1 MLRRVQVAKSELS
14 SGEDVEV
21 SLRGTGF
28 LTMEPFM
35 GFLLQVQP
43 NNMSKH
49 QSFVAGPE
57 SWHGQRGWNF
67 PDQGG
72 FGSKISSMQRRPGQP
87 HPPRLFKCTTTIRL
101 KFLHQGSDE
110 KTSVTALWRPGS
122 DLTGQVRSRC
132 KKDISSAVLQNLS
145 STAPTVALFTAK
157 QTN

>member
-14 SGEDVEV
+14 TGEDVEV

-57 SWHGQRGWNF
+57 S
-67 PDQGG
+67 
-72 FGSKISSMQRRPGQP
+72 
-87 HPPRLFKCTTTIRL
+87 
-101 KFLHQGSDE
+101 
-110 KTSVTALWRPGS
+110 
-122 DLTGQVRSRC
+122 
-132 KKDISSAVLQNLS
+132 
-145 STAPTVALFTAK
+145 
-157 QTN
+157 